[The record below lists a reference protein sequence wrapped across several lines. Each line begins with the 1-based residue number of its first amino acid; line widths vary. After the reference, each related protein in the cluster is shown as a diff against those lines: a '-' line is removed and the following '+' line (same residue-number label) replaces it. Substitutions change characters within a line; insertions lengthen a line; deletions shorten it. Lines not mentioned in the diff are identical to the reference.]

1 MCNSSGGIVA
11 RYSYDPYGKTTLI
24 TGTNLAT
31 KQYAGYYA
39 HQASGLDV
47 TKYRAFDLNT
57 ARWLSRDP
65 SSEGGGIN
73 LYRYVGDNPVKLTD
87 PFGLC
92 ADGAFKS
99 LGLAMYEKSDDGN
112 RPDEKDIIKRAR
124 QIITDAGEDV
134 LPEAALVLQ
143 FSDQVVAAGQ
153 ETFGDGQIFD
163 VYLILAYQCCCNG
176 EWKTQGS
183 DTMQV
188 TWADP
193 DGERPLTEGGENS
206 YMSHT
211 QAATGG
217 EGLKKDV
224 QATIKTL
231 LDNAKKHCS
240 DKYGS
245 S

>member
-1 MCNSSGGIVA
+1 MRI
-11 RYSYDPYGKTTLI
+11 
-24 TGTNLAT
+24 
-31 KQYAGYYA
+31 
-39 HQASGLDV
+39 GL
-47 TKYRAFDLNT
+47 L
-57 ARWLSRDP
+57 
-65 SSEGGGIN
+65 
-73 LYRYVGDNPVKLTD
+73 VGDNPVKLTD

-245 S
+245 P